1 MTLCFELITQL
12 NQVNFGLFNDIKTY
26 IYVFAAGCDQLGSV
40 QKRKIDTFYID
51 NPAPITKS
59 KSYQEKF
66 FHVDFLCRQWNR
78 LLKKKIPSLENDTL
92 SKDLRRDLL
101 RRSWLNPSWIIWQIW
116 LSSYNNSENVFNQS
130 PFAINHW
137 KLSKLNHCPLFGYHV
152 LIDRLVLNYGNVF
165 DSQSTALFLFL
176 LSEK

>member
-1 MTLCFELITQL
+1 MISKPTYMSSLQAAINSAACKNAKSTHFTSIIQRRLQNRNRIKKSFFTSIFYV
-12 NQVNFGLFNDIKTY
+12 VNET
-26 IYVFAAGCDQLGSV
+26 GC
-40 QKRKIDTFYID
+40 
-51 NPAPITKS
+51 
-59 KSYQEKF
+59 
-66 FHVDFLCRQWNR
+66 
-78 LLKKKIPSLENDTL
+78 LKKKIPSLENDTL